1 MSDEPPESV
10 PIPPPAPEV
19 GERVLAPGET
29 PPVDG
34 LTDYLLNSVEPVA
47 LTRAEIGRLAAKD
60 KWYQTLQRKYREALA
75 TPVPSRTEIQLLWR
89 EAAKAYARWI
99 LATQQKEWN
108 EESARVIRGQLKRRL
123 IELRE
128 NETTRRIHAIKGKL
142 GVKFLLHHQPRNLVL
157 LKRRSRSLSKP
168 PKEISP

>member
-1 MSDEPPESV
+1 VGVGV
-10 PIPPPAPEV
+10 PA
-19 GERVLAPGET
+19 AGET

-34 LTDYLLNSVEPVA
+34 LTDRLLNSVEPVA
-47 LTRAEIGRLAAKD
+47 LTRPEIGRLAAKD
-60 KWYQTLQRKYREALA
+60 KWYQTLQRKYREALE
-75 TPVPSRTEIQLLWR
+75 TPVPSKTEIQRLWR

-128 NETTRRIHAIKGKL
+128 NETTRRIHAIKGLL

-157 LKRRSRSLSKP
+157 LKRRSRLLSKP
-168 PKEISP
+168 PTETSP